1 MTIFDDNLFLKN
13 YKGVPLIFF
22 LSKFKK
28 QKLKKNIQFLRG
40 GCSRQQNRENTD
52 FRLNQGGAVLR
63 GGAVPV
69 DLYSSSP
76 FKILLKRYCIGTR
89 AVFYSVFVLK

>member
-40 GCSRQQNRENTD
+40 
-52 FRLNQGGAVLR
+52 AVSDNKIGKIQIFALIR
-63 GGAVPV
+63 GAVPRGGC
-69 DLYSSSP
+69 S
-76 FKILLKRYCIGTR
+76 G
-89 AVFYSVFVLK
+89 